1 LDLSKRA
8 FVDISRLSVKHFHRN
23 RWLRGLLQGHRS
35 IDDPCHVVLITLSA
49 YLGRLYS
56 GVRKWA
62 FPMKEQRMERSIFS
76 FIWKYSRRDQI
87 ALLVFTLVTF
97 PFLYVT
103 LELPK
108 RIINDAIG
116 SSTAVIDV
124 LGYELSQ
131 VQFLLALCFAYLT
144 SVFVHGLMKM
154 HLNTKKGVVAERL
167 LRRFRYKLIERMMR
181 FPRSYF
187 QDTSQGELVSMVTSE
202 AEPMGGLMGDAV
214 AQPVFQLG
222 QMLIILLFLFVQSP
236 WFGLAGV
243 ALIPLQAWLIPL
255 LQRQINVL
263 NKARIKEVRQLSSE
277 IGETAAG
284 ITDLRT
290 NGGWRFRLAGFT
302 ATLGR
307 LFDIRFRIYQKK
319 FFMKFLNNF
328 ITQLTPFFFYAVGGY
343 LAIKGEITVGA
354 LVAALAAYKDLS
366 SPWKELLTYYNQT
379 QDMAVRWE
387 VVIEKFA
394 PKGMIDEALFE
405 GEPDEIPHMR
415 GDIHLDKVWVR
426 DAGGTNLLEDLT
438 LHIPAGSRVAIEVF
452 SQSERT
458 ALAEVLTREINPI
471 RGKVTVAGN
480 DLSGVHHS
488 VIAARIGY
496 ACSSPYLFQGTIGDN
511 MLMPLRTSP
520 KTVLWD
526 PEHSDRETIEARRAG
541 NSRDTLRA
549 DWLDPGIADLS
560 TDDDILGWWFKI
572 TQALGTSELLFE
584 RLMNSR
590 MDDAMHPELAR
601 RIVSLRGEVH
611 KKLKAKGLGKV
622 VNRFDPTFFNPSV
635 PLGGNLMFASPAHNI
650 SPHSLVAERSFL
662 AMIIDQGLGEQAI
675 AISQTLV
682 ETLHQ
687 TFGMDGTGHPLF
699 TALGIEETLY
709 EQLVDIA
716 GRRREAGDEALSPD
730 EFALLLTVPF
740 AFTAEQIGPAFPES
754 FKKEILHI
762 RRTNGETLRAKVNDL
777 FIAVTP
783 ETYFP
788 RLTILENALYGR
800 VSAMAGLQGDLVQ
813 DLVTEVLEEHG
824 LQQLVSALL
833 FDVKTTIGGANL
845 PAIFQERLAFGRAAI
860 KRPDVLVFNQLMA
873 GQDAKSQS
881 DIRDRLSDLL
891 PQSTQIYLNDKF
903 AAPEDFDMHVVI
915 RNGRIDGVV
924 ELDAAL
930 EDDSSSDDL
939 RRKLQV
945 LARNELF
952 GSLDARNQ
960 RLLAFAAQWYDAEPD
975 QRVFSMGER
984 ADAAYL
990 CLSGSAD
997 LWWHDDFG
1005 EPHHVSQ
1012 IEPGRLIGDLAIILN
1027 EPRQLNLTATEP
1039 TKFLRFSAEEFLA
1052 VVENDKT
1059 VLLRLLHTVAGHLT
1073 GVGELLRL
1081 SQIDVPKPLGPSA
1094 PPLVVPE
1101 EEEE

>member
-1 LDLSKRA
+1 
-8 FVDISRLSVKHFHRN
+8 
-23 RWLRGLLQGHRS
+23 
-35 IDDPCHVVLITLSA
+35 
-49 YLGRLYS
+49 
-56 GVRKWA
+56 
-62 FPMKEQRMERSIFS
+62 M
-76 FIWKYSRRDQI
+76 

-116 SSTAVIDV
+116 SSTAKINVV
-124 LGYELSQ
+124 GVELSQ
-131 VQFLLALCFAYLT
+131 VQFLFALCFAYLA
-144 SVFVHGLMKM
+144 SVLVHGLMKM
-154 HLNTKKGVVAERL
+154 RLNTKKGVVAERL

-214 AQPVFQLG
+214 AQPVFQAG
-222 QMLIILLFLFVQSP
+222 QMLIILLFLFIQSP

-263 NKARIKEVRQLSSE
+263 NKERIKEVRHLSAE

-366 SPWKELLTYYNQT
+366 NPWKELLTYYNET

-387 VVIEKFA
+387 IVIEKFA
-394 PKGMIDEALFE
+394 PKGMIDEALFD
-405 GEPDEIPHMR
+405 GEPEHIPHMR
-415 GDIHLDKVWVR
+415 GDIDLEKVWVR
-426 DAGGTNLLEDLT
+426 DASGNNVLEDLS
-438 LHIPAGSRVAIEVF
+438 LHIPAGSRVAIEV
-452 SQSERT
+452 STQSERT
-458 ALAEVLTREINPI
+458 ALAEVLTREIQPT
-471 RGKVTVAGN
+471 RGKIVVAGN
-480 DLSGVHHS
+480 DLARLHHS

-511 MLMPLRTSP
+511 LLMPLRTSP
-520 KTVLWD
+520 RTVLWD

-541 NSRDTLRA
+541 NSRDSLRA
-549 DWLDPGIADLS
+549 DWLDPAIADLN
-560 TDDDILGWWFKI
+560 TDDDIFEWWFKI
-572 TQALGTSELLFE
+572 TQALGTSEALFA
-584 RLMNSR
+584 RMLNTR
-590 MDDAMHPELAR
+590 MDNAKHPELADLV
-601 RIVSLRGEVH
+601 VSLRDEVH
-611 KKLKAKGLGKV
+611 KKLKAKGLDKA
-622 VNRFDPTFFNPSV
+622 VNRFHPDVFNPSV

-675 AISQTLV
+675 AISQTLI

-699 TALGIEETLY
+699 TALGIEEDLY

-716 GRRREAGDEALSPD
+716 GRRRETGDEALTPD
-730 EFALLLTVPF
+730 EFALLMTVPF

-762 RRTNGETLRAKVNDL
+762 RKTNGEILRNQVSDL
-777 FIAVTP
+777 FIAVSP
-783 ETYFP
+783 DTYLP

-800 VSAMAGLQGDLVQ
+800 VSAIAGLQGDLVQ
-813 DLVTEVLEEHG
+813 DVVTEVFEEHG
-824 LQQLVSALL
+824 LQQMVSALL

-845 PAIFQERLAFGRAAI
+845 PALFQERLAFGRAAM
-860 KRPDVLVFNQLMA
+860 KRPDVLVFNQLLA
-873 GQDAKSQS
+873 GQDAKSQA
-881 DIRDRLSDLL
+881 DIRNKLSDLL

-903 AAPEDFDMHVVI
+903 AAPEDFDIHVVI
-915 RNGRIDGVV
+915 RNGRIDGVI
-924 ELDAAL
+924 ELDVV
-930 EDDSSSDDL
+930 EDEDSSSDDL
-939 RRKLQV
+939 RRKLQIIS
-945 LARNELF
+945 RNTLF
-952 GSLDARNQ
+952 GSLDARSQ
-960 RLLAFAAQWYDAEPD
+960 RLLAFAAQWYDVD
-975 QRVFSMGER
+975 TGQRVFSMGER
-984 ADAAYL
+984 PDAAYL
-990 CLSGSAD
+990 CLAGSAD
-997 LWWHDDFG
+997 LGWHDDYG
-1005 EPHHVSQ
+1005 APHHVSKVL
-1012 IEPGRLIGDLAIILN
+1012 PGRLIGDLAIILD

-1039 TKFLRFSAEEFLA
+1039 TKFLRIGAEQFLA

-1073 GVGELLRL
+1073 GAAELLRAA
-1081 SQIDVPKPLGPSA
+1081 QVDVPDPIGPST
-1094 PPLVVPE
+1094 PPLVEPE
-1101 EEEE
+1101 PKA